1 MDASGPDTRL
11 EQPDQTPEQT
21 EGTLEQSVSEQ
32 AAELPK
38 QGETVSDAHF
48 EQVVRDALE
57 GVGGMLLFKMRLDG
71 ETGADHVAAAAIGEG
86 AERRLL
92 LLTLPAGATQLKV
105 ETAAK
110 SSNPLAAIAAS
121 YAGLADA
128 LATAA

>member
-11 EQPDQTPEQT
+11 EQPDQTPEQV
-21 EGTLEQSVSEQ
+21 ESTLEQSVSEQ

-38 QGETVSDAHF
+38 QAGTVSEEHF

-57 GVGGMLLFKMRLDG
+57 GVGGILLFKMRL
-71 ETGADHVAAAAIGEG
+71 EQKNGADHVAAAAIGDG
-86 AERRLL
+86 AERRFL

>member
-11 EQPDQTPEQT
+11 EQPDHTPEQM
-21 EGTLEQSVSEQ
+21 EGTLEQSVSDQ

-38 QGETVSDAHF
+38 QGEAISDTHF

-57 GVGGMLLFKMRLDG
+57 GVGGILLFKMRLDG
-71 ETGADHVAAAAIGEG
+71 ESGADHVAAAAIGEG
-86 AERRLL
+86 AERRFL

-128 LATAA
+128 LAAA